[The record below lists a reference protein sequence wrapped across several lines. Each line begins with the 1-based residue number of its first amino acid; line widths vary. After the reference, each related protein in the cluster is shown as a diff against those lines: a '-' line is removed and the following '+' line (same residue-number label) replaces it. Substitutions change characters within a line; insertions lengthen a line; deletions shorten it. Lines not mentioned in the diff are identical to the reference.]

1 MSDKKEKASLAEM
14 RKELRELRKE
24 AVKPVSRMRKGDI
37 ASELEKL
44 RGKRE
49 ENPPVSS
56 VVGAKPKKM
65 EAKIADVKKAKESEY
80 PMKPVEDE
88 KKKSGKKESKKATVV
103 GGSGAVGVETKM
115 SKKDMLKKMIEEMS
129 DSE

>member
-37 ASELEKL
+37 CSELERL

-49 ENPPVSS
+49 ENPPVAS

-65 EAKIADVKKAKESEY
+65 APKIDDIKVSKEKEY
-80 PMKPVEDE
+80 PMKPVEE
-88 KKKSGKKESKKATVV
+88 KKKASGKSSKKETVV
-103 GGSGAVGVETKM
+103 GGSGAVGVSTKV
-115 SKKDMLKKMIEEMS
+115 SKKDMLKKLIEEMS